1 MGCRGDGGGLATS
14 GYASGGRGEELR
26 ERSARGNPPGLIT
39 RGFLPCGKREEAG
52 CVPRVGGLPKGV
64 NSWPR
69 KTGTGQI
76 WPRENTGIPQG
87 IWAAKVGL
95 RVKSEFTGQVCRE
108 RDGG

>member
-52 CVPRVGGLPKGV
+52 CVHRVGGLPKGV

-69 KTGTGQI
+69 KTGMGQI
-76 WPRENTGIPQG
+76 WPREKTGIPQG
-87 IWAAKVGL
+87 IWATKVGL
-95 RVKSEFTGQVCRE
+95 KVGKSSPRPWRTR
-108 RDGG
+108 

>member
-39 RGFLPCGKREEAG
+39 RGFLPHGKRGEAG
-52 CVPRVGGLPKGV
+52 CDPRVGGLPKGV
-64 NSWPR
+64 N
-69 KTGTGQI
+69 I
-76 WPRENTGIPQG
+76 WPREDWHGADWPREKTEIPQG

-95 RVKSEFTGQVCRE
+95 RMILYQ
-108 RDGG
+108 